1 MSKIGNYLQEHLNG
15 ELIENSEIRKYF
27 SMDQGP
33 LQVVPSFVAFPADE
47 RDVRKINRFCFQLSQ
62 RGKYVPITAR
72 GYGSSFNGS
81 SLSSGLIMSTTN
93 YLNKIL
99 VVDNKSG
106 LVVVEAG
113 INYSDLNKQLR
124 SQGLYLPFK
133 SDQTNLSLGGII
145 SGNYGSIENHV
156 KRLRIVLSNGEILVT
171 ENLNEKELSKKMGQL
186 NFEGEIYRAV
196 DAILEEN
203 KNLSEL
209 SKNISSSSAGYALD
223 KIKNKNG
230 FDLTPLFI
238 GAEGTLGV
246 ITEVTIKTEI
256 LKIEDEKYL
265 LASFENY
272 QDLSNGLNVLNSLS
286 IKPDSIEFFDE
297 SVFESLDFISP
308 NLINNWITKPYSKA
322 YLLIGFMGVRKN
334 VDKGLSKT
342 MKHLN
347 EVSSNIFVVDE
358 NESEISL
365 KHKLFNLKKVL
376 LSHYD
381 KGQRGIRVIDSMAA
395 PLECIKD
402 LLNGL
407 DILSRKL
414 NIRLAISGNISE
426 GNISVISICDINEIG
441 DRQSFFKLL
450 HDSSD
455 LVISLGGSMSSEG
468 GRGRTLTPYMNKEF
482 NPQMIL
488 IFKKIKDIFDPQYIL
503 NPNVKF
509 DTTEDQ
515 IKELQ
520 AKTSGDPALANANK
534 LLKEALDEG
543 LTADGYL
550 GRTMAITPR

>member
-1 MSKIGNYLQEHLNG
+1 
-15 ELIENSEIRKYF
+15 
-27 SMDQGP
+27 
-33 LQVVPSFVAFPADE
+33 
-47 RDVRKINRFCFQLSQ
+47 
-62 RGKYVPITAR
+62 
-72 GYGSSFNGS
+72 
-81 SLSSGLIMSTTN
+81 
-93 YLNKIL
+93 
-99 VVDNKSG
+99 
-106 LVVVEAG
+106 
-113 INYSDLNKQLR
+113 
-124 SQGLYLPFK
+124 
-133 SDQTNLSLGGII
+133 
-145 SGNYGSIENHV
+145 
-156 KRLRIVLSNGEILVT
+156 
-171 ENLNEKELSKKMGQL
+171 QL

-272 QDLSNGLNVLNSLS
+272 QDLSNGLSVLNSLS

-365 KHKLFNLKKVL
+365 KHKLSNLKKVL

-407 DILSRKL
+407 DILSKKL
-414 NIRLAISGNISE
+414 NIRLAISGNIAD
-426 GNISVISICDINEIG
+426 GNISVISICDVNEIG

-482 NPQMIL
+482 NPQMML
-488 IFKKIKDIFDPQYIL
+488 IFKKIKNIFDPQYIL

-515 IKELQ
+515 IKEL
-520 AKTSGDPALANANK
+520 
-534 LLKEALDEG
+534 
-543 LTADGYL
+543 LTNTYQ
-550 GRTMAITPR
+550 PRYIENY

>member
-1 MSKIGNYLQEHLNG
+1 
-15 ELIENSEIRKYF
+15 
-27 SMDQGP
+27 
-33 LQVVPSFVAFPADE
+33 
-47 RDVRKINRFCFQLSQ
+47 
-62 RGKYVPITAR
+62 
-72 GYGSSFNGS
+72 
-81 SLSSGLIMSTTN
+81 MSTTN
-93 YLNKIL
+93 HLNKIL

-365 KHKLFNLKKVL
+365 KHKLSNLKKVL

-426 GNISVISICDINEIG
+426 GNISVISICDINE
-441 DRQSFFKLL
+441 
-450 HDSSD
+450 
-455 LVISLGGSMSSEG
+455 MAN
-468 GRGRTLTPYMNKEF
+468 PNF
-482 NPQMIL
+482 NP
-488 IFKKIKDIFDPQYIL
+488 
-503 NPNVKF
+503 
-509 DTTEDQ
+509 
-515 IKELQ
+515 
-520 AKTSGDPALANANK
+520 
-534 LLKEALDEG
+534 
-543 LTADGYL
+543 
-550 GRTMAITPR
+550 

>member
-1 MSKIGNYLQEHLNG
+1 M
-15 ELIENSEIRKYF
+15 
-27 SMDQGP
+27 
-33 LQVVPSFVAFPADE
+33 
-47 RDVRKINRFCFQLSQ
+47 
-62 RGKYVPITAR
+62 
-72 GYGSSFNGS
+72 
-81 SLSSGLIMSTTN
+81 
-93 YLNKIL
+93 
-99 VVDNKSG
+99 
-106 LVVVEAG
+106 
-113 INYSDLNKQLR
+113 
-124 SQGLYLPFK
+124 
-133 SDQTNLSLGGII
+133 
-145 SGNYGSIENHV
+145 
-156 KRLRIVLSNGEILVT
+156 
-171 ENLNEKELSKKMGQL
+171 
-186 NFEGEIYRAV
+186 
-196 DAILEEN
+196 
-203 KNLSEL
+203 
-209 SKNISSSSAGYALD
+209 
-223 KIKNKNG
+223 
-230 FDLTPLFI
+230 
-238 GAEGTLGV
+238 
-246 ITEVTIKTEI
+246 
-256 LKIEDEKYL
+256 
-265 LASFENY
+265 
-272 QDLSNGLNVLNSLS
+272 LNSLS

-347 EVSSNIFVVDE
+347 EVSSKIFVVDE

-365 KHKLFNLKKVL
+365 KHKLSNLKKVL

-488 IFKKIKDIFDPQYIL
+488 IFKKIKNIFDPQYIL

-515 IKELQ
+515 IKEL
-520 AKTSGDPALANANK
+520 
-534 LLKEALDEG
+534 
-543 LTADGYL
+543 LTNTYQ
-550 GRTMAITPR
+550 PRYIENH